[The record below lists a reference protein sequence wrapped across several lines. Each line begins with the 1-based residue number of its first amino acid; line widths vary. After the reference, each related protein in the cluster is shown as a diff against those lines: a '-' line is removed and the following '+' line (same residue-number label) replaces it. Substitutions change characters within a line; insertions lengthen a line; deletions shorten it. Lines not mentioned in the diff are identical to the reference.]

1 MCVSRLNKNLR
12 KELSFCYKLKFYNP
26 YFQSFQSAMVNIF
39 DISNLDYFTNFKYIE
54 STILG
59 WKI

>member
-39 DISNLDYFTNFKYIE
+39 DISNLDYFTNFKYKE
-54 STILG
+54 STI
-59 WKI
+59 